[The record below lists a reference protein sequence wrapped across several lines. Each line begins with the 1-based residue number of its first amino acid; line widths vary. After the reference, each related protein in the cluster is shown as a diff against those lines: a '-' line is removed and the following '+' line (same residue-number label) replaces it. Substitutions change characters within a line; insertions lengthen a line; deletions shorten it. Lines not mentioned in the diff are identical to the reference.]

1 MSLTKLNYTGRYQH
15 SKRIK
20 IPSYPSLKHQE
31 LIRDNRFTVG
41 IDTLRSNNN
50 NNSLDIYT
58 NTIPTNIIW
67 KPTDEVI
74 PNPLD
79 TPIQEQSLP
88 PSSSSSSSSSSS
100 LSLSLSSSSSLSSVP
115 DNVKQVNPVGFII
128 LRNIINSITNE
139 YWKECY
145 RCIRRLYPDNRILII
160 DDNSKNQ
167 FVSNELLTN
176 TMIIESEFPKRGE
189 FLPYYYYLRTNFC
202 EKVVILH
209 DSMFIKKYINFNSV
223 VDDYRILIHFG
234 KEFIND
240 RESFP
245 SQINMLR
252 ALNSDKLTN
261 FYKKKDQNYWSG
273 CFGSMSVIT
282 YKYLKQIDD
291 EFHISRLIPVITCR
305 IDRCAFERILG
316 CMLQSKNKTS
326 SLLGHLTLN
335 CDWRLNFNTYKNNS
349 YNSNLP
355 IIKIFTGR

>member
-15 SKRIK
+15 SKKIK

-50 NNSLDIYT
+50 NSLDIYT

-67 KPTDEVI
+67 KPTDEVAPI
-74 PNPLD
+74 PLD
-79 TPIQEQSLP
+79 TPTVEHSLP
-88 PSSSSSSSSSSS
+88 PSSSSLSSSSSSPSSPSSPS
-100 LSLSLSSSSSLSSVP
+100 LPSSSVP
-115 DNVKQVNPVGFII
+115 NNVKQVNQLGFII
-128 LRNIINSITNE
+128 LRNIINSTTNE

-160 DDNSKNQ
+160 DDNSKKQ

-240 RESFP
+240 IESFP

-252 ALNSDKLTN
+252 ALNSDKLNN
-261 FYKKKDQNYWSG
+261 FYIKKDQNYWSG

-291 EFHISRLIPVITCR
+291 EFRISKLIPVITCR
-305 IDRCAFERILG
+305 IDRCAFERIVG
-316 CMLQSKNKTS
+316 CILQFKTKTP

-335 CDWRLNFNTYKNNS
+335 CDWRLNFSNYKNNK
-349 YNSNLP
+349 YNSRLP
-355 IIKIFTGR
+355 IIKVFTGR

>member
-15 SKRIK
+15 LKGIK

-31 LIRDNRFTVG
+31 LIRDNRFTVD
-41 IDTLRSNNN
+41 IDTLHSNDK
-50 NNSLDIYT
+50 NSLDIYT

-67 KPTDEVI
+67 TPTDDVV

-79 TPIQEQSLP
+79 MPIQEQSLP
-88 PSSSSSSSSSSS
+88 PSSSSPSSSVS
-100 LSLSLSSSSSLSSVP
+100 
-115 DNVKQVNPVGFII
+115 DNVKHVNPLGFII

-160 DDNSKNQ
+160 DDNSKKQ

-252 ALNSDKLTN
+252 ALNSDKLNN
-261 FYKKKDQNYWSG
+261 FYNKKDQNYWSG

-316 CMLQSKNKTS
+316 CMLQFKNKTS

>member
-1 MSLTKLNYTGRYQH
+1 
-15 SKRIK
+15 
-20 IPSYPSLKHQE
+20 
-31 LIRDNRFTVG
+31 
-41 IDTLRSNNN
+41 
-50 NNSLDIYT
+50 
-58 NTIPTNIIW
+58 
-67 KPTDEVI
+67 
-74 PNPLD
+74 
-79 TPIQEQSLP
+79 
-88 PSSSSSSSSSSS
+88 
-100 LSLSLSSSSSLSSVP
+100 
-115 DNVKQVNPVGFII
+115 
-128 LRNIINSITNE
+128 
-139 YWKECY
+139 
-145 RCIRRLYPDNRILII
+145 
-160 DDNSKNQ
+160 
-167 FVSNELLTN
+167 
-176 TMIIESEFPKRGE
+176 MIIESEFPKRGE